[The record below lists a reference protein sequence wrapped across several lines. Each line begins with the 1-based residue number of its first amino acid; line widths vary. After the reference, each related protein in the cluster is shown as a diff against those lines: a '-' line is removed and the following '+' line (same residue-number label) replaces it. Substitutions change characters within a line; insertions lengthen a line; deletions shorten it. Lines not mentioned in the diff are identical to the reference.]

1 MKILHLLPILKKG
14 GAENLVLMLS
24 KLAVSDS
31 TNVSVLIGY
40 CDDSIMLENL
50 KKNAQ
55 VDVIS
60 DIPITRLRLY
70 VQSFIWIIRRRVYIS
85 GFDIVH
91 AHLTLAS
98 FMTSF
103 LYIYSRLFVKNP
115 PKFVET
121 NHSCGS
127 PLNFIQL
134 RLKKTLYFFRDGIA
148 HINHTPTWAHFPKFK
163 NMICEVIYNGAPEQQ
178 QEFKPLQIENYMNS
192 IGFNKNSKFTI
203 GTISRLEL
211 DREPSKFIKIFSLLN
226 QKDPHRFNFIL
237 GGSGSQEES
246 LKKLAASYGI
256 LKKCIFAGYTEDPY
270 LPLNLMNIFLSI
282 NVEGSTGLAGL
293 EAAQAGVPIVGIQW
307 LQTYQ
312 SQPED
317 WIWSSTKIEDVA
329 NKVYDLSLDQE
340 ILSRMQIQ
348 QREFVF
354 KHYSEHQ
361 MLKNYLSF
369 YTQVCQHSKKA

>member
-24 KLAVSDS
+24 KLALSDS
-31 TNVSVLIGY
+31 TNISVLIGY
-40 CDDSIMLENL
+40 CEDSRMLESL
-50 KKNAQ
+50 KKNAR
-55 VDVIS
+55 VDFIS
-60 DIPITRLRLY
+60 DIPISRFRLY
-70 VQSFIWIIRRRVYIS
+70 VRSFVWIMRNRVYIS

-91 AHLTLAS
+91 SHLTLAS
-98 FMTSF
+98 ILASF
-103 LYIYSRLFVKNP
+103 FYIYSRLFIRNP

-134 RLKKTLYFFRDGIA
+134 RFKKSLYFFRDGIA
-148 HINHTPTWAHFPKFK
+148 HINHTPTWEHFPKFK
-163 NMICEVIYNGAPEQQ
+163 KMTSQVIYNGAPL
-178 QEFKPLQIENYMNS
+178 QEVEFQPLQIKNYMNS
-192 IGFNKNSKFTI
+192 IGFNKSSKFTI

-226 QKDPHRFNFIL
+226 ERDPNKFNFLL

-270 LPLNLMNIFLSI
+270 LPLHLMDIFLSI

-293 EAAQAGVPIVGIQW
+293 ESAQAGVPLVGIQW
-307 LQTYQ
+307 LHSYQ
-312 SQPED
+312 SQPDD
-317 WIWSSTKIEDVA
+317 WIWSSTKIKDVV
-329 NKVYDLSLDQE
+329 NKVYALSLDQE
-340 ILSRMQIQ
+340 KLSRMQIQ
-348 QREFVF
+348 QQEFVF
-354 KHYSEHQ
+354 KHFSEHQ
-361 MLKNYLSF
+361 MLKNYRSF
-369 YTQVCQHSKKA
+369 YARVCQRS